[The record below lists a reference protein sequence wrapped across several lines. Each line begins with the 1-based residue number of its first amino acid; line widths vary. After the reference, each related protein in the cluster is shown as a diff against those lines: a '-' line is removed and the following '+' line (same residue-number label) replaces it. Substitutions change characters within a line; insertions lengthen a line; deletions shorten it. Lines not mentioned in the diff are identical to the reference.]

1 MEQPRPRS
9 GDVTIQRDAL
19 ARRMYRRSL
28 VTGEITLP
36 AVPDM
41 IDEYVSMCETL
52 FAGVGRAFTAEQLGQ
67 VRSVFQGQ
75 LAEAYAN
82 SPRSNIV
89 ITFDA
94 PVGTVLNYHV
104 RAEWWSVEGAYENWT
119 STRKPPLFG
128 TEPDAR
134 VWNLAIEA
142 PDAATYPVLD
152 IGGGTGRNTLA
163 LARRG
168 HPVEVVEMTPKFRR
182 DHPRRARVLSRS
194 GQGRGAADRIET
206 HCALAG
212 ARRLLPVCAPGE
224 TRGVEPDL
232 AGRSSCCERSRLPL
246 CR

>member
-41 IDEYVSMCETL
+41 IDDYVSMCETL

-134 VWNLAIEA
+134 VWNLATAA

-182 DHPRRARVLSRS
+182 DHPRRRRT
-194 GQGRGAADRIET
+194 GGAQR
-206 HCALAG
+206 AG
-212 ARRLLPVCAPGE
+212 EPAWRLLHL
-224 TRGVEPDL
+224 R
-232 AGRSSCCERSRLPL
+232 
-246 CR
+246 

>member
-89 ITFDA
+89 ITFDV
-94 PVGTVLNYHV
+94 VGRGRL
-104 RAEWWSVEGAYENWT
+104 
-119 STRKPPLFG
+119 RKLDQYAQA
-128 TEPDAR
+128 TT
-134 VWNLAIEA
+134 VWNRTGCPRVEFGDRSARCRDVSGA
-142 PDAATYPVLD
+142 RYRRRNGPKHPGVGAAGPPGR
-152 IGGGTGRNTLA
+152 GGGDD
-163 LARRG
+163 
-168 HPVEVVEMTPKFRR
+168 PEVSPRSSAPTPN
-182 DHPRRARVLSRS
+182 
-194 GQGRGAADRIET
+194 G
-206 HCALAG
+206 
-212 ARRLLPVCAPGE
+212 
-224 TRGVEPDL
+224 
-232 AGRSSCCERSRLPL
+232 GRSTCA
-246 CR
+246 